1 MIFPTQ
7 ETLSEID
14 IELSLKNVTKDG
26 YLSQIMVNLT
36 TGPILISFA
45 LRFGANFFIIGL
57 MSAIPTIC
65 NFIQIPTIFL
75 IEKLRNR
82 RAISVFSLTFYR
94 FCILAISLIPFLF
107 KSEYGLIFLIIF
119 LSLQSIFASIGHT
132 AWNFWMHDLIPQKI
146 LGKFF
151 SRRLLIS
158 TFMGLITNLLAGIF
172 IDFWKTNFVNAE
184 DFGYSILY
192 FLGFIF
198 GLISVYYISKISE
211 PMMIKLE
218 LKPKFFQTISEPYK
232 DKNFRKLLIFL
243 FFWYFTIGLTVP
255 FFTVYMLEKLQ
266 LSLTMVVVFTVISQ
280 LVNLTFLKLW
290 GSLSDNFSNKS
301 VLSITC
307 PMFLLC
313 ILAWIFT
320 SVSALFLITIP
331 LLVVIHILMG
341 ISLAGTTLSLS
352 NIGLK
357 LAPKGKANWFLAI
370 ASLFTSISLGAAP
383 IISGF
388 LIHIFELSNFSW
400 TFDWQY
406 PDDSTTIQILSLH
419 GIDFFFIIAI
429 FIGLFALFRLKLVKE
444 EGEVKNQII
453 RNEFLSGIRKSIR
466 SLIGLARSK
475 EPFIAAIS
483 MYPWQSRRS
492 LKNKRKEAK
501 SHKK

>member
-1 MIFPTQ
+1 MFLPTQ
-7 ETLSEID
+7 ETLSEND

-26 YLSQIMVNLT
+26 YISQIMVNLT

-65 NFIQIPTIFL
+65 NFFQIPTIFL

-82 RAISVFSLTFYR
+82 RAISVFSLTLYR
-94 FCILAISLIPFLF
+94 ICLLIIGLVPFLF
-107 KSEYGLIFLIIF
+107 KSEPGLIFLIIF

-211 PMMIKLE
+211 PMMIKLDV
-218 LKPKFFQTISEPYK
+218 KPKFFQTISEPYK
-232 DKNFRKLLIFL
+232 DKNFKKLLIFL
-243 FFWYFTIGLTVP
+243 LFWYFTIGLTVP
-255 FFTVYMLEKLQ
+255 FFTVYMLEKLH
-266 LSLTMVVVFTVISQ
+266 LSLTIVVVFTLISQ
-280 LVNLTFLKLW
+280 LVNLMFLKLW
-290 GSLSDNFSNKS
+290 GSLSDKFSNKS
-301 VLSITC
+301 VLSISC
-307 PMFLLC
+307 PMFLMC

-320 SVSALFLITIP
+320 SVSALYLLTIP

-341 ISLAGTTLSLS
+341 ISLAGTSLSLS

-370 ASLFTSISLGAAP
+370 ASLFTSISLGVAP
-383 IISGF
+383 IIGGF
-388 LIHIFELSNFSW
+388 LVHVFELSKFSW
-400 TFDWQY
+400 TLTWNF
-406 PDDSTTIQILSLH
+406 PNESTTIQILSLQ
-419 GIDFFFIIAI
+419 GVDFFFIIAI
-429 FIGLFALFRLKLVKE
+429 FIGLFALFRLKLIKE
-444 EGEVKNQII
+444 EGDVKNQII
-453 RNEFLSGIRKSIR
+453 RNEFMSGIRKSLR
-466 SLIGLARSK
+466 SLFRIGRSK
-475 EPFIAAIS
+475 VPFVTAILI
-483 MYPWQSRRS
+483 YPWPSRKS
-492 LKNKRKEAK
+492 LKKNKKIGK
-501 SHKK
+501 TLN